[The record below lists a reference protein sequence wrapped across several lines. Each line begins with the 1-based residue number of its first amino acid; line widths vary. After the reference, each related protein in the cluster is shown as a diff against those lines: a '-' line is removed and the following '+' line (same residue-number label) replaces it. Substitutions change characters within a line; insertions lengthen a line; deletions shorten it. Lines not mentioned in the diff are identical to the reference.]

1 MSAELL
7 AKCFASTRGVLAT
20 VTPEQLEGIETPC
33 ASWSVKELVDHV
45 VNGTTWFAVTA
56 ETGATPDGDAY
67 PAFTAD
73 TLVEVFDAGSARAVR
88 AFAADGAM
96 ERIMHLPFGDL
107 PGAAF
112 VYIACGDTF
121 THGWDLA
128 RATGQSTDLD
138 PETATQLLEIVRP
151 MLPDA
156 LRGEEGQA
164 PFGPIQ
170 EAPAGATAADKVAAF
185 MGRRP

>member
-1 MSAELL
+1 MTAELL
-7 AKCFASTRGVLAT
+7 AQCFASTRGVLAN
-20 VTPEQLEGIETPC
+20 VTPEQLDGATPC

-45 VNGTTWFAVTA
+45 VNGTTWFAVMA
-56 ETGATPDGDAY
+56 ETGAPPADDAY
-67 PAFTAD
+67 PAFTAATIVD
-73 TLVEVFDAGSARAVR
+73 AFDAGSTRAVQ

-96 ERIMHLPFGDL
+96 ERIIHMPFGEL

-128 RATGQSTDLD
+128 KATGQSTDLD
-138 PETATQLLEIVRP
+138 PEVATELLGIVSG
-151 MLPDA
+151 MVPDA

-164 PFGPIQ
+164 PFGLQQ
-170 EAPAGATAADKVAAF
+170 EAPGGASAADKLAAF